1 MEEYEAC
8 PQQQGEL
15 TQCCTLSSGVLRCPA
30 NMCPT
35 GYFVSFTSFCRT
47 SSEETTTKQEEET
60 AAFYSPTVMATTSAS
75 VSVTAESLRE
85 SSRITTSEMV
95 QNTSS
100 TKVTSGQMP
109 STLTSLTTSSEN
121 SPMTAAGF
129 TMTGEVREETTPNG
143 TAYVTCCQDCIN
155 CTANQSEND
164 QHKTSIP
171 IISGVVI
178 GCLILLALFT
188 FLVIWKRKK
197 SRKDAY
203 EIDNR
208 LSQRP
213 GYEEDINRH
222 SFSRFVKINVG
233 RPIVFIAKGNN
244 SKTETTEVY
253 EEIALSPQSSHTRKQ
268 ASNGETL
275 TNPCHYLQ
283 PNKIVIGDDID
294 DQAVFT
300 GSSIRPDETCRKKV
314 ELHRGPSMP
323 YYTNE
328 SAPVNRDRDEYRD
341 NDAVKLSWPDKR
353 DESREGAQR
362 GVNSETLIYKGGL
375 CNSLGV
381 LNTSI
386 DSSTKDLPLKLSAEN
401 PCPQEGQSSKDKMY
415 KGKGPLSS
423 FKSYHPIRRSRW
435 HDSIKAYKDSVESA
449 DSGIYSSRE
458 SWVANDDGDLS
469 SLKDQSVGSVDSP
482 EECGSR
488 ESLTNAHDSYYTEE
502 QDFLHSSKS
511 TQTVLKNIL
520 PDPVLSED
528 WQFSNEFS
536 VMGGKLQGNDSDVI
550 LEIPVGG
557 IGKDEVVTIHGAVS
571 TDLNKA
577 YSKLD
582 LPKDEVIVSP
592 IVEYF
597 AGLGFTFQKAVKIV
611 LPSFMPPN
619 VSLEHIHVYQFH
631 SENNKVHCYRLQTLN
646 TNMEHFE
653 VDTYGRQIHIV
664 THHFSGYLCTVC
676 EKACADY
683 TKPHDITLQVYAKHV
698 LRDDNTREVIVRL
711 DMWDARFSIKDFQ
724 KPPENSTKN
733 RQMLLI
739 TREKL
744 PRLPAGVEV
753 EGIEVGGRLGMGDTQ
768 KDLWTHVTD
777 GATVLKPVLQT
788 MELNRFYPSR
798 CHTMDFP
805 CCFSWELQ
813 NQTDILPQMEFECFV
828 YVGYISPKERARTAD
843 DTNIFMTDVPPVG
856 ITVRRAKEFDAD
868 YRCSLMPDG
877 TSGSW
882 QTHHIPSRQSS
893 ISFDSVL
900 SPSECHHYKQSGQG
914 VVRSP
919 SLNKLEI
926 ENVQNLIVCPGA
938 VSPMEEQP
946 SSSTHPKEQP
956 GMCQPL
962 QPQEELCSHVLPNT
976 RNSTSVHDNMKR
988 PVQVS
993 NREDDLNQ
1001 SHDF

>member
-1 MEEYEAC
+1 MWMFLRAGLLWTFYLTAVKMEEYEAC

-143 TAYVTCCQDCIN
+143 TAIQEGPDSIGSKARF
-155 CTANQSEND
+155 TAS
-164 QHKTSIP
+164 
-171 IISGVVI
+171 
-178 GCLILLALFT
+178 
-188 FLVIWKRKK
+188 

-698 LRDDNTREVIVRL
+698 LRDDNTRE
-711 DMWDARFSIKDFQ
+711 
-724 KPPENSTKN
+724 PPENSTKN

-777 GATVLKPVLQT
+777 GATVLKPVLQ
-788 MELNRFYPSR
+788 
-798 CHTMDFP
+798 
-805 CCFSWELQ
+805 
-813 NQTDILPQMEFECFV
+813 
-828 YVGYISPKERARTAD
+828 
-843 DTNIFMTDVPPVG
+843 
-856 ITVRRAKEFDAD
+856 EFDAD